1 MGRLTFSRNRSSA
14 ATIEAHLRKCDAD
27 FSRSLSTRV
36 SLREYAAKLASHA
49 ERSEAW
55 AGTRLVGLVAMYPP
69 SVSGE
74 CFISN
79 VSVDPMFRR
88 LGLGRHL
95 LNDSIDI
102 ALNLGA
108 ARLSLD
114 VDVESQVAQH
124 LYCSMGFDPVM
135 GGPSRWVREFLYHPS
150 LRRET
155 EGFSSA
161 D

>member
-1 MGRLTFSRNRSSA
+1 MGRLTFSRNRSRA
-14 ATIEAHLRKCDAD
+14 PIIEAHLRECDAD
-27 FSRSLSTRV
+27 FFRPLSARV
-36 SLREYAAKLASHA
+36 SLREYAVKLASHA
-49 ERSEAW
+49 ERSEGW

-108 ARLSLD
+108 ARLTLD
-114 VDVESQVAQH
+114 VDVESQVAQR
-124 LYCSMGFDPVM
+124 LYSSMGFDPVM
-135 GGPSRWVREFLYHPS
+135 GEPSRWVRKIL
-150 LRRET
+150 
-155 EGFSSA
+155 
-161 D
+161 